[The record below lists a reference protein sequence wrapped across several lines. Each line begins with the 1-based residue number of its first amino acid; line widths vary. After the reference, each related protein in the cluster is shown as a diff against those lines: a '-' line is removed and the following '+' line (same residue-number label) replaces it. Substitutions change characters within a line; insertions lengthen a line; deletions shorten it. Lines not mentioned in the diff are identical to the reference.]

1 VQFGVIYRE
10 TWGGTQ
16 PYIVFSILEFHSCFF
31 VFGGIHTAL
40 NFLTLHIPVSVVA
53 CVKSF

>member
-1 VQFGVIYRE
+1 MQFDVIYHK
-10 TWGGTQ
+10 TWDGTQ

-31 VFGGIHTAL
+31 VFGGIHTAP
-40 NFLTLHIPVSVVA
+40 NFLTLHIPVSVVV